1 MGSSRP
7 RGADTPT
14 RALAAAAEALDPP
27 YRMRGDA
34 TPSGVEL
41 FDPNGDLPDA
51 RLSLAR
57 DRRLFSRTFALVVT
71 AEVHGAGPER
81 YGLLRFHQARLR
93 RRGEL
98 RWEPPAETPTAW
110 IERFTEAGLVKGAT
124 TMTNVSSLTVLRTP
138 ETLSWRLE
146 LRTLAGALI
155 GTGPGSSVAI
165 PLEPEDVEGLLAVL
179 RALVLVVE
187 S

>member
-1 MGSSRP
+1 V
-7 RGADTPT
+7 D
-14 RALAAAAEALDPP
+14 
-27 YRMRGDA
+27 
-34 TPSGVEL
+34 L
-41 FDPNGDLPDA
+41 FDPTDGLPEA

-57 DRRLFSRTFALVVT
+57 DRRLFSRTLALVVR
-71 AEVHGAGPER
+71 AEVHGAGPEQG
-81 YGLLRFHQARLR
+81 GLLRFHQARLR

-98 RWEPPAETPTAW
+98 RWEPPTETPIAW
-110 IERFTEAGLVKGAT
+110 VERFVEAGLVAGAA
-124 TMTNVSSLTVLRTP
+124 TMTNVGSLTVLRTP
-138 ETLSWRLE
+138 ETSSWKLE

-179 RALVLVVE
+179 RALVRVVE